1 MNVDAMFNEKS
12 IAFLTMFK
20 KLENVQC
27 EDIKPHNGGKQI
39 SLRVDPLTVLKIDEI
54 ANRIGWS
61 RSDVMVVLLCKG
73 LHFMYER
80 LNREVLESLADS
92 LYESVGEQND

>member
-12 IAFLTMFK
+12 ISFLTMVK
-20 KLENVQC
+20 KLEYVKC
-27 EDIKPHNGGKQI
+27 ENIKPHNGGKQI
-39 SLRVDPLTVLKIDEI
+39 SLRIDPLTVLKVDEI

-73 LHFMYER
+73 LHFMYEH
-80 LNREVLESLADS
+80 LNREVLESLARS
-92 LYESVGEQND
+92 LYEAVGEKK

>member
-12 IAFLTMFK
+12 VAFLTMVK
-20 KLENVQC
+20 KLEHVKC
-27 EDIKPHNGGKQI
+27 EDIKPNGGGKQI
-39 SLRVDPLTVLKIDEI
+39 SLRIDPLTVLKVDEI

-80 LNREVLESLADS
+80 LNREVLESLARS
-92 LYESVGEQND
+92 LYETTGGER